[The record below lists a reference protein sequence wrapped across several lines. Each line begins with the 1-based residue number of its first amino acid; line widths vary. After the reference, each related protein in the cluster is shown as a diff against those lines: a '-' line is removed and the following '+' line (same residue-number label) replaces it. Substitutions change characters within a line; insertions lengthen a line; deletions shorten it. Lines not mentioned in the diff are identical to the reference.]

1 MTKLA
6 SFGAIGLAQ
15 TDGITPMIPA
25 SSQVKRSI
33 GDLAI
38 FGGMPAF
45 QEPLHVGRPNIGAR
59 ESLLARINDMLE
71 RRWLTNNGPYVQE
84 LEERIADLL
93 GIKHCIA
100 MCNGTVALEGV

>member
-1 MTKLA
+1 
-6 SFGAIGLAQ
+6 
-15 TDGITPMIPA
+15 
-25 SSQVKRSI
+25 
-33 GDLAI
+33 
-38 FGGMPAF
+38 
-45 QEPLHVGRPNIGAR
+45 
-59 ESLLARINDMLE
+59 MLE